1 MPTGEMSRPSRTL
14 WSDRARAL
22 AESVLAFVIIL
33 APLAMFTA
41 VPLWVFV
48 LLWFATCLLW
58 PSKPLLWKRTQ

>member
-1 MPTGEMSRPSRTL
+1 MPTREMRRPSRTL
-14 WSDRARAL
+14 WSGRTRAL

-33 APLAMFTA
+33 APLARFTA